1 MENDCERVIHQKK
14 ARGFLFA
21 ILFANFFR
29 NLGVSIVDIGLPQF
43 VLSLAGSLTSYGIII
58 GVFSITQAIFQFP
71 MATASDR
78 FGRKRMI
85 SIGLSIYI
93 FGTFLCYLA
102 QNLIQL
108 IIFRAIQG
116 AGAYSSILQ
125 AMIGDYYRKEQGKG
139 MSLYSFSLLIG
150 YFGGIIIGGYIS
162 YYLGFRTIF
171 LISSILGMV
180 SITLILIFLK
190 DPKNIL
196 IDFNSNEE
204 KNINKLKLKASD
216 IKILLNEKK
225 FKIGV
230 LINTIRW
237 FLFSGVIAYLIWV
250 LQIYFGLNQIETSYL
265 LILVVSVF
273 TTFVV
278 ISGELVDNFGS
289 IRITL
294 IGQIIIINFGFLF
307 LIVSFT
313 GSLILFLIATIFSG
327 IGFALY
333 QTSANA
339 YLLKVIEETN
349 SDLKGTGFG
358 FNNAIGFFFG
368 ALGPMIICYS
378 GEFNIFIPYYFIAIL
393 VSISFVLTLKYL
405 KN

>member
-1 MENDCERVIHQKK
+1 MENDSEIVNHQKK

-78 FGRKRMI
+78 FGRKRLVA
-85 SIGLSIYI
+85 IGLSIYI

-139 MSLYSFSLLIG
+139 MSLYSFSLLLG

-171 LISSILGMV
+171 LISSMLGTV

-190 DPKNIL
+190 EPKNVST
-196 IDFNSNEE
+196 DFNSNLE
-204 KNINKLKLKASD
+204 KNINKMKLKASD
-216 IKILLNEKK
+216 IKILLKEKK

-250 LQIYFGLNQIETSYL
+250 LQIYFELNQIETSYL

-273 TTFVV
+273 TAFVV
-278 ISGELVDNFGS
+278 ISGKLVDNFGS

-294 IGQIIIINFGFLF
+294 IGQIIIISFGFLF

-313 GSLILFLIATIFSG
+313 GSLILFLIATVFSG

-339 YLLKVIEETN
+339 YLLKIIEETN

-368 ALGPMIICYS
+368 ALGPIIICS
-378 GEFNIFIPYYFIAIL
+378 TGEFNTFLPYYFIAVL
-393 VSISFVLTLKYL
+393 VSISFLLTLKYL

>member
-1 MENDCERVIHQKK
+1 MENDSEIVNHQKK

-78 FGRKRMI
+78 FGRKRLVA
-85 SIGLSIYI
+85 IGLSIYI

-139 MSLYSFSLLIG
+139 MSLYSFSLLLG

-171 LISSILGMV
+171 LISSMLGTV

-190 DPKNIL
+190 EPKNVST
-196 IDFNSNEE
+196 DFNSNLEN
-204 KNINKLKLKASD
+204 NINKMKLKASD
-216 IKILLNEKK
+216 IKILLKEKK

-250 LQIYFGLNQIETSYL
+250 LQIYFELNQIETSYL

-273 TTFVV
+273 TAFVV
-278 ISGELVDNFGS
+278 ISGKLVDNFGS

-294 IGQIIIINFGFLF
+294 IGQIIIISFGFLF

-313 GSLILFLIATIFSG
+313 GSLILFLIATVFSG

-339 YLLKVIEETN
+339 YLLKIIEETN

-368 ALGPMIICYS
+368 ALGPIIICS
-378 GEFNIFIPYYFIAIL
+378 TGEFNTFLPYYFIAVL
-393 VSISFVLTLKYL
+393 VSISFLLTLKYL